1 MPQNRP
7 THSFSFRSLALLPV
21 RIAFSVYA
29 ALVFLIFGFTALLAT
44 LALPALTRRRATTRH
59 LARAL
64 LACTGMPVA
73 VRGLQRLPSGQCV
86 IVANHASYL
95 DGPVFTAVLPA
106 RFAFVIKREMAS
118 VPLAGMFLRRIGA
131 HFVERSD
138 RRRGA
143 VDALRVLRSAT
154 QGHSLMFFPEGTFS
168 PSPGLLRFHSGAF
181 TTAVRAGCP
190 VVPAVVRGT
199 RIALSPRG
207 ELPRPA
213 RIEVEILEPIQ
224 PPPPGAR
231 AAALLRDQARAV
243 ILASLGEPD
252 LGAPDPPSHVAPV
265 TPTDL
270 VQSMGDLSE

>member
-7 THSFSFRSLALLPV
+7 TQSFSFRSLALLPLRV
-21 RIAFSVYA
+21 IFSVYA
-29 ALVFLIFGFTALLAT
+29 ALVFLIFGFTAFLVA
-44 LALPALTRRRATTRH
+44 LALPALARRRAATRR

-64 LACTGMPVA
+64 LACSGMPLA

-118 VPLAGMFLRRIGA
+118 VPLAGTVPAPHRRALRGA
-131 HFVERSD
+131 LD
-138 RRRGA
+138 RRRGGA
-143 VDALRVLRSAT
+143 DALRVLRSAT
-154 QGHSLMFFPEGTFS
+154 QGHSLVFFPEGTFT

-199 RIALSPRG
+199 RVALSPRG
-207 ELPRPA
+207 ELP
-213 RIEVEILEPIQ
+213 
-224 PPPPGAR
+224 
-231 AAALLRDQARAV
+231 
-243 ILASLGEPD
+243 
-252 LGAPDPPSHVAPV
+252 
-265 TPTDL
+265 
-270 VQSMGDLSE
+270 

>member
-1 MPQNRP
+1 MPQNRS
-7 THSFSFRSLALLPV
+7 TQSFSFRALALLPLRV
-21 RIAFSVYA
+21 IFSVYA
-29 ALVFLIFGFTALLAT
+29 ALVFLIFGFTAFLVT
-44 LALPALTRRRATTRH
+44 LALPALARRRAATRC

-64 LACTGMPVA
+64 LACSGMPLA

-95 DGPVFTAVLPA
+95 DGPVFAAVLPA

-118 VPLAGMFLRRIGA
+118 VPLAGTFLRRIGA
-131 HFVERSD
+131 HFVERFD
-138 RRRGA
+138 RRRGGA
-143 VDALRVLRSAT
+143 DALRVLRSAT
-154 QGHSLMFFPEGTFS
+154 QGHSLMFFPEGTFT

-199 RIALSPRG
+199 RVALSPRG

-224 PPPPGAR
+224 PPPGTR
-231 AAALLRDQARAV
+231 AAALLRDQARAA
-243 ILASLGEPD
+243 ILAALGEPD
-252 LGAPDPPSHVAPV
+252 LSVPDPSSHVAPV
-265 TPTDL
+265 PSADL